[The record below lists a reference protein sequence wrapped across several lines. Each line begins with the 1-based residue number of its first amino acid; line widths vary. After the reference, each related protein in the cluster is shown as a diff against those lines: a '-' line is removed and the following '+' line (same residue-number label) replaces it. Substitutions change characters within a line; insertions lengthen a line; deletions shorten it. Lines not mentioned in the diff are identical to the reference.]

1 MLEADWRWMKRE
13 VRNEKSRG
21 SGSRPSAENYTLTY
35 SKVWNWRHSKAL
47 DQDIVT
53 DLSRREV
60 NFCIRSTQTLDTK
73 LGWLYSLITEET
85 RFLSSK
91 RNYIDIRKHNIQSY
105 CSPSDTMSL
114 HNIQSYCSPSGTM
127 SRPLFCNA
135 KVQIWH
141 REELCVPLGN
151 CSPLFVRALELCE
164 SRGWR
169 VESRRGL
176 PVPNSPYGLRGQ

>member
-21 SGSRPSAENYTLTY
+21 SGSRPSAENYTLTN
-35 SKVWNWRHSKAL
+35 SKLWNWRHSKAL
-47 DQDIVT
+47 EQDIVT
-53 DLSRREV
+53 DLSRREG

-105 CSPSDTMSL
+105 CSPS
-114 HNIQSYCSPSGTM
+114 GTM

-135 KVQIWH
+135 KVQIRH
-141 REELCVPLGN
+141 RGELCVSLGT

-169 VESRRGL
+169 VESKRGL
-176 PVPNSPYGLRGQ
+176 PVPNSSYGLRGH